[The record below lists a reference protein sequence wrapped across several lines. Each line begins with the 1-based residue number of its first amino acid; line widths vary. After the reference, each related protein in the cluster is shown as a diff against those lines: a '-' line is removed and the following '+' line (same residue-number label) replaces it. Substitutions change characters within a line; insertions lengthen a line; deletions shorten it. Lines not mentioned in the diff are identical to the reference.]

1 MVGLTTA
8 LVGALLNLEFLI
20 LDSLESQGGKRLNFK
35 NQKPPPIY
43 KSEVPHFTSWAVCC
57 LGLAP

>member
-20 LDSLESQGGKRLNFK
+20 LDSLESQGGKT
-35 NQKPPPIY
+35 
-43 KSEVPHFTSWAVCC
+43 SELQEPE
-57 LGLAP
+57 APAHLQI

>member
-35 NQKPPPIY
+35 N
-43 KSEVPHFTSWAVCC
+43 
-57 LGLAP
+57 